1 MKLTIIYDNEVY
13 SDSLKAKWGFS
24 ILIEIEGF
32 KILFDTGGN
41 GIVLLDNMEKLN
53 INPVE
58 IDKIFISHGHWDH
71 MGGLSDLLYLN
82 KGIEVYIPP
91 SCFIKDSILS
101 NLYLEIL
108 RNNNI
113 NIIEGTRQIHRDIYS
128 TGELVNK
135 EQSLI
140 INTDKG
146 LVVIVGCSH
155 PGVGNILKTASEF
168 GNVYALIGG
177 FHHFD
182 EFSILEDV
190 DLICPTHC
198 TKYKKDI
205 MLLYPDKSI
214 KGGVGRTIEL

>member
-13 SDSLKAKWGFS
+13 SDELKAKWGFS
-24 ILIEIEGF
+24 ILIELEGLN
-32 KILFDTGGN
+32 ILFDTGGN
-41 GIVLLDNMEKLN
+41 GIVLLENMEKLN
-53 INPVE
+53 INPAK

-91 SCFIKDSILS
+91 SCLIKDSILP
-101 NLYLEIL
+101 NFYLDIL

-113 NIIEGTRQIHRDIYS
+113 TMIDKAQQIQKGIYS
-128 TGELVNK
+128 TGELENN

-155 PGVGNILKTASEF
+155 PGVGNILDVASKF
-168 GNVYALIGG
+168 GDVYALIGG
-177 FHHFD
+177 FHNFNKLNV
-182 EFSILEDV
+182 LENV

-198 TKYKKDI
+198 TKYKRDV
-205 MLLYPDKSI
+205 MLLYPEKCI
-214 KGGVGRTIEL
+214 KGGVGKVIEL